1 MGKELS
7 VSVGI
12 WKLVE
17 FLLNDT
23 KTFSLSSIDGVFT
36 YRSKDIAY
44 STRKSEIEIAT
55 KQMMPLMI
63 HLIMYCYPD
72 EYLGSKERLKS
83 NEDEIMK
90 KWLRKISKE
99 MLVFKKSRPLKKG
112 SFIPVGL
119 ELGFTPANAKTMRD
133 NLEKYPG
140 YTNPVL
146 TNLVVNDIQRIFLN
160 EWNMVINKN
169 IDKGATS
176 VSDSELIEVLKSTKR
191 KVLSSVWLKDFKINR
206 ANVFKRKSN

>member
-7 VSVGI
+7 VKVGI

-17 FLLNDT
+17 FLLDDT

-83 NEDEIMK
+83 NEDEILK
-90 KWLRKISKE
+90 KWLRKISSE
-99 MLVFKKSRPLKKG
+99 MLVFVKSNPYKRGRFTPIELKT
-112 SFIPVGL
+112 P
-119 ELGFTPANAKTMRD
+119 FTPANVKTMKE
-133 NLEKYPG
+133 NLEKQHG
-140 YTNPVL
+140 YTNAVL
-146 TNLVVNDIQRIFLN
+146 NGLVVSEIQRIFLS
-160 EWNMVINKN
+160 EWDMVINRN
-169 IDKGATS
+169 ITIGATS
-176 VSDSELIEVLKSTKR
+176 VPDNELLGVLRSTKNEVF
-191 KVLSSVWLKDFKINR
+191 KSVYLSGFKINR
-206 ANVFKRKSN
+206 ANVFKIKSN